1 MLNRFV
7 AGGCLSRGFCG
18 LGLLG
23 LLALAPLSLKAQPS
37 EDFYRG
43 KQITMIIYTAA
54 GGTYDTTGRLLAR
67 LMPNYLPGKPNMVA
81 QNMLGAG
88 GIKALMH
95 LYNVAPKDGTVIGMM
110 SRTYPIHSLIRP
122 EEAKYNAARFNAIG
136 STSVE
141 VACGVVWHT
150 TGITKFS
157 DLLEREVIVGVTGPT
172 TGSAVFP
179 LVLSHLTG
187 AKFKIIFGYP
197 GGNEITAAMEKG
209 EVDGRFGWSW
219 GSIKSRSQQWLDDKK
234 IAIVVQMALEKASD
248 LPDVPLIMEFARD
261 ERDRQALEII
271 LAPQTIAWPL
281 IAPPDLPTERVA
293 LLRRAFDATRTDPGF
308 VSEANKM
315 QIDIEP
321 VSGEEIQ
328 KIVARLATFDQSVID
343 HALALMK

>member
-1 MLNRFV
+1 
-7 AGGCLSRGFCG
+7 
-18 LGLLG
+18 
-23 LLALAPLSLKAQPS
+23 
-37 EDFYRG
+37 
-43 KQITMIIYTAA
+43 
-54 GGTYDTTGRLLAR
+54 
-67 LMPNYLPGKPNMVA
+67 MPNYLPGKPNMVP
-81 QNMLGAG
+81 QNMQGAG
-88 GIKALMH
+88 GVKALMH
-95 LYNVAPKDGTVIGMM
+95 LYTVAPKDGTVIGMM
-110 SRTYPIHSLIRP
+110 SRTYPTDALIRP
-122 EEAKYNAARFNAIG
+122 DEAKYDAARFNAIG

-157 DLLEREVIVGVTGPT
+157 DLLEREVIVGGTGPT
-172 TGSAVFP
+172 TGSAIFP
-179 LVLSHLTG
+179 LVLRHLTG
-187 AKFKIIFGYP
+187 AKFKIILGYP

-234 IAIVVQMALEKASD
+234 ISILVQMALAKASD
-248 LPDVPLIMEFARD
+248 LPDVPLIMDFARD

-281 IAPPDLPTERVA
+281 IAPPDLPAARVA
-293 LLRRAFDATRTDPGF
+293 MLRKAFDATMIDPGF
-308 VSEANKM
+308 VAEANKM

-328 KIVARLATFDQSVID
+328 KIVTRLGTFDRSVVE